1 MFAGKNRVESRI
13 VRFFWN
19 DGLLDILAGTGVFL
33 IGLAWQFD
41 LVALGAV
48 APAILIPFWKPL
60 RTRITEPRLGYVELS
75 SGQQRRNQSFVV
87 GSIVVGMVV
96 LLAGIA
102 GYVAVV
108 RGARDHLG
116 GLAPAIPALI
126 LAVMSLSVAA
136 VTRVFRFV
144 QYALALGVFG
154 IAVVELEQ
162 EPGWALIAGG
172 LVAILGGAVTL
183 FYFVSRYPASSEEN

>member
-1 MFAGKNRVESRI
+1 
-13 VRFFWN
+13 
-19 DGLLDILAGTGVFL
+19 LDILAGTGVFL

-60 RTRITEPRLGYVELS
+60 RAWITEPRLGYVELS
-75 SGQQRRNQSFVV
+75 RGQQRRNKSFVLV
-87 GSIVVGMVV
+87 SVVVGTIV

-108 RGARDHLG
+108 GGARDHLG
-116 GLAPAIPALI
+116 ALSAALPALI
-126 LAVMSLSVAA
+126 VAVLSLSVSII
-136 VTRVFRFV
+136 TRVLRFV

-154 IAVVELEQ
+154 IAVVELDQ

-172 LVAILGGAVTL
+172 LVAVLGGAATL
-183 FYFVSRYPASSEEN
+183 YYFVSHYPETSEEM